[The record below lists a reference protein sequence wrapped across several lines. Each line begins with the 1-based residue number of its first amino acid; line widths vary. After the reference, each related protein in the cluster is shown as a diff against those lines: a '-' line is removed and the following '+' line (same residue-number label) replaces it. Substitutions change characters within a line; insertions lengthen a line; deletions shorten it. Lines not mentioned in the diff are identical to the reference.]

1 MAPRPE
7 RPPTGRKARRTR
19 PATPEAEPAASA
31 ESESGV
37 QQQSLRSDRARDH
50 STQPSQSHQQSSQS
64 AQRRQVSTQEASQV
78 PSTQGRR
85 PSVPSSQDRGKS
97 VLPSQDRGKA
107 VMHSED
113 RGKSVHPTRSQQ
125 IGVDWDEAQRLAADE
140 GLTQEDIQAAIQAA
154 AAAKR
159 ARRTHTVHPVRE
171 GSGSVS
177 AGPAVALQLAGAESH
192 PVVPLS
198 TQAEELRRREQVKT
212 FTRMGAPWFDGQGTA
227 MVAEGWLRQARKVMD
242 TMGVGEDSDRVR
254 LATFHLTDIADDW
267 WTELTRTRQ
276 PETFS
281 WKEFVTVFYVR
292 FFPRATRLEY
302 ADRFASLV
310 QADRMSVSDYYTKFI
325 QLAKFAPLA
334 GIPDEATRAHRFQRG
349 LKLEY
354 KPFMAMLQGETL
366 ELVRDAALKLEK
378 GSGEL
383 SRRTEYRARHST
395 DSRPGKRQQQQ
406 YHQPAATAPPLFAA
420 LPAAGSSAASH
431 LPPKP
436 PSSAQQSRPV
446 PTCYYCQEVGHM
458 RPQCP
463 HLRQ

>member
-31 ESESGV
+31 ESESGA

-50 STQPSQSHQQSSQS
+50 STQPSQSHQQSSQLV
-64 AQRRQVSTQEASQV
+64 QRRQLSIQEPSQV
-78 PSTQGRR
+78 PSAQGRR
-85 PSVPSSQDRGKS
+85 SSVPLSRDEGKSIMHSESRGKS
-97 VLPSQDRGKA
+97 VYPS
-107 VMHSED
+107 
-113 RGKSVHPTRSQQ
+113 RSQQ
-125 IGVDWDEAQRLAADE
+125 MGIDLDEALRVAADE
-140 GLTQEDIQAAIQAA
+140 GLTQEDIEAAIQAA

-159 ARRTHTVHPVRE
+159 AKRTHTVLPIRE

-177 AGPAVALQLAGAESH
+177 VGPAAALQLAGAESH

-198 TQAEELRRREQVKT
+198 TQAEELQRREQVKT
-212 FTRMGAPWFDGQGTA
+212 FTRMGAPWFDGLGTA

-242 TMGVGEDSDRVR
+242 TMGVTEDSDRVR

-281 WKEFVTVFYVR
+281 WEEFVKLFYIR
-292 FFPRATRLEY
+292 FFPRVTRLEY

-310 QADRMSVSDYYTKFI
+310 QADRMTVSDYYTKFI
-325 QLAKFAPLA
+325 QLARFAPLA
-334 GIPDEATRAHRFQRG
+334 DIPDEATRAHRFQRG

-366 ELVRDAALKLEK
+366 ELVRDAALKLER

-383 SRRTEYRARHST
+383 SRRKEYRARHAT
-395 DSRPGKRQQQQ
+395 DS
-406 YHQPAATAPPLFAA
+406 
-420 LPAAGSSAASH
+420 
-431 LPPKP
+431 
-436 PSSAQQSRPV
+436 
-446 PTCYYCQEVGHM
+446 
-458 RPQCP
+458 
-463 HLRQ
+463 